1 MDFSS
6 NEKNIGNTGIED
18 KGILGVDLLQDISAE
33 MVVIRCLSQ
42 FSTINFQ
49 QITIQLYT
57 FNKRLLFLKYCLK
70 CWGYNLKQ
78 IDNPHFLE
86 LLYD

>member
-57 FNKRLLFLKYCLK
+57 L
-70 CWGYNLKQ
+70 
-78 IDNPHFLE
+78 IHFLYTY
-86 LLYD
+86 LGYINYP